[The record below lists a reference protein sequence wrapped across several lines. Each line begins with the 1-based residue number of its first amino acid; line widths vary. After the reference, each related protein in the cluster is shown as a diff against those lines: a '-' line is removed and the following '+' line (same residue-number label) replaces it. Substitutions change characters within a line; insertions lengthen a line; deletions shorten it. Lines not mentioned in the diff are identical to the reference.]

1 MVKTLKYKSDPTK
14 RAFKINW
21 LSAEELIKFKLVV
34 DKSKFIKPTEEFLD
48 KLYLDCR
55 FYLNSQGFEFGD
67 FTGCRVKLNKV
78 GRLIEYGIEYKHI
91 K

>member
-1 MVKTLKYKSDPTK
+1 MVKTLKYKSDPNK

-21 LSAEELIKFKLVV
+21 FSDEQLLEYKLVCN
-34 DKSKFIKPTEEFLD
+34 KSNFIKPTEEFLN

-55 FYLNSQGFEFGD
+55 LYLNSQGFEFGD